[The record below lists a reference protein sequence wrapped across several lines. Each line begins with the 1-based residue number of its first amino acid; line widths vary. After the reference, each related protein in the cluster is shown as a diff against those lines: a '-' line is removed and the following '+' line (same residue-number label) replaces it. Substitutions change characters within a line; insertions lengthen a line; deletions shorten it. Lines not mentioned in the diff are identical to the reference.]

1 LHKNGVKY
9 AMKTKVEKT
18 KKLYR
23 VEKGKIVFGVCAGLA
38 EYMDLEATLVRLV
51 FLILFFAGGSGFF
64 VYLIVA
70 LLMPKKNQ
78 RKMEIDEKIK
88 NLAMETRDRAKFFG
102 KEIVNERQK
111 KGNGQLLMGAMIVV
125 FGLSIIA
132 KKLIPGWWEE
142 MFWPTILIVMGMYL
156 IFKK

>member
-1 LHKNGVKY
+1 MT
-9 AMKTKVEKT
+9 MKRKVEKA

-23 VEKGKIVFGVCAGLA
+23 IEKKKMIFGICAGLA
-38 EYMDLEATLVRLV
+38 EYMEMEPVLVRV
-51 FLILFFAGGSGFF
+51 IFLILFFAGGSGFL
-64 VYLIVA
+64 VYLILA
-70 LLMPKKNQ
+70 LVVPKKNQ

-88 NLAMETRDRAKFFG
+88 NLAFEIRDRAKIFG
-102 KEIVNERQK
+102 KEIVKERK
-111 KGNGQLLMGAMIVV
+111 KKSNGRILVGGFIII